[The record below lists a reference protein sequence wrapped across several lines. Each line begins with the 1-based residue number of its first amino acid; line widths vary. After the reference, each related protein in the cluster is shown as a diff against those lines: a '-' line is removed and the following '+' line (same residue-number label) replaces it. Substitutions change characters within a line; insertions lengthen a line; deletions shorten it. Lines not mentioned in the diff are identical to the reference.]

1 MVAVG
6 IKELKAKLSE
16 YVRAAHAG
24 ETVLITDR
32 GEVVAVLK
40 PAAELGRSVPGDSA
54 DARLAAAERE
64 GALTPAQLPKAGWSW
79 RPGSLGLAAGTTERI
94 LDDLRGDRGA
104 E

>member
-16 YVRAAHAG
+16 YVRAANAG
-24 ETVLITDR
+24 ETVLVTDR
-32 GEVVAVLK
+32 GEVVALLK
-40 PAAELGRSVPGDSA
+40 PASELGRSALGDSP

-64 GALTPAQLPKAGWSW
+64 GALTTARLPKAGWSW
-79 RPGSLGLAAGTTERI
+79 RPGSLGLEAGTAERI